1 MYWCACV
8 RILLLQHSQ
17 TFESTI
23 LVFIIV
29 VRLHSDAYL
38 RSLTLSHKMGGEKMC
53 RISFFLVVT
62 RTLNR
67 DCYLALFLE
76 SPKQ

>member
-8 RILLLQHSQ
+8 RILLLQLSQ
-17 TFESTI
+17 TFESII

-38 RSLTLSHKMGGEKMC
+38 RSLTLSHKMGGEKMYGFSTIW
-53 RISFFLVVT
+53 RKMYGFGFFLVCEAS
-62 RTLNR
+62 LG
-67 DCYLALFLE
+67 
-76 SPKQ
+76 

>member
-8 RILLLQHSQ
+8 RILLLQQSQ
-17 TFESTI
+17 TFEGII

-38 RSLTLSHKMGGEKMC
+38 RSLSLSHKMGGRKNVA
-53 RISFFLVVT
+53 FV
-62 RTLNR
+62 
-67 DCYLALFLE
+67 
-76 SPKQ
+76 